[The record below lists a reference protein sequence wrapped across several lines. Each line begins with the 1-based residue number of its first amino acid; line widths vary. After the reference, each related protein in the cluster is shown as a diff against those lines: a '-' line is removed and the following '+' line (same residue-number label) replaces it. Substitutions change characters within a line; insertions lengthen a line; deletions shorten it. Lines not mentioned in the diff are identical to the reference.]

1 MASVRRPRRALA
13 SASPAATVVLPTPPL
28 PTTNC
33 SRRSKR
39 GPARRGRAGR
49 GDATTASAEA
59 AEAERHVGP
68 AEAEGVGERRLDLDA
83 TGAVL
88 DVVEVAGRIRLLEVD
103 GGRQDAAGERQ
114 HGVCR

>member
-33 SRRSKR
+33 SRRSR
-39 GPARRGRAGR
+39 S
-49 GDATTASAEA
+49 DATVSAEA

-68 AEAEGVGERRLDLDA
+68 AEAEGVGERRLDLHV

-88 DVVEVAGRIRLLEVD
+88 DVVEVALRIRLLEVD
-103 GGRQDAAGERQ
+103 GGRQDAARER
-114 HGVCR
+114 